1 MTRRHFKT
9 HPWEG
14 EAPAEPC
21 FSAVS
26 ARRERRP
33 PGFETASKQLL
44 VVALFSALS
53 TFAACGFAF
62 AAEENQKSVRP
73 SIGHPVEV
81 YGEVLPIVKDMGVGP
96 TMAARVV
103 DQTLYSIGRGKLHV
117 FDIADPADPKPLGEL
132 DGLGATRQIEVE
144 NQVAYIT
151 SREDGVFIVDVSG
164 PDEPRLLCHYDP
176 IEVATGMDVSGD
188 VMFVACRSHGVE
200 LVDISDPEK
209 PRHLSTARTGEA
221 QSVEVRNGFAYV
233 GVWGSRELV
242 VVDVRNA
249 RKPMI
254 TARLPLDGNGD
265 GVTVRGEYVY
275 VATGHHSRVRRKSYP
290 APGDPGF
297 GHGHGL
303 EIFRITDPVKPEF
316 VSRIKTPPFYRIGND
331 MWGVKIAGNYAFVHD
346 THNGI
351 FVVDISDPEQP
362 SFVAHRQLDY
372 ADVRMPKYMGAG
384 ALPGFVGGLALGD
397 GFVYVAGGWTDLHV
411 VAAPGLAAPCR
422 REPDAP
428 PEIPAFQPELNER
441 FQVYRPEGQVRA
453 VAMLDDMA
461 VVAAGSAGICVVRLS
476 PEPVELGRYPTQ
488 GFAMEVKT
496 RGDLVYVAEEKG
508 GLSIWRHTGGGVL
521 SPVGRYAPRGQI
533 VKDVVVPAPGKYAVL
548 QVDMSTLDIVD
559 VSDPVEPKRVFR
571 DKGHGFVYHLGQ
583 DLFDGRRICVL
594 FQLGG
599 LRWYDLY
606 GEAQPS
612 FAGLE
617 YAHRLGGAGSIPLG
631 NKRLVVHRNG
641 LLLVAPDE
649 RRPPAEVGVLP
660 IPNQRLRGKP
670 VLNGNKLYLSDRC
683 FGDIHIV
690 DISDI
695 EKPALVEH
703 FNVPGNPARLILNNG
718 ALVIPNGYEGL
729 WIERKQDLDD

>member
-1 MTRRHFKT
+1 MSFF
-9 HPWEG
+9 
-14 EAPAEPC
+14 PA
-21 FSAVS
+21 
-26 ARRERRP
+26 
-33 PGFETASKQLL
+33 LL
-44 VVALFSALS
+44 ALV
-53 TFAACGFAF
+53 ACGFAF
-62 AAEENQKSVRP
+62 AAEKDHKAVRP
-73 SIGHPVEV
+73 AIGHPEEV
-81 YGEVLPIVKDMGVGP
+81 CGKQLPIVKDMGVGP

-103 DQTLYSIGRGKLHV
+103 GRTLYSIGRGKLHV
-117 FDIADPADPKPLGEL
+117 FDVANPADPKPLEEL

-151 SREDGVFIVDVSG
+151 SREDGVFIVDVS
-164 PDEPRLLCHYDP
+164 EAQKPRLLCHYDP

-221 QSVEVRNGFAYV
+221 QSIEVRNGFAYV

-249 RKPMI
+249 RKPEI
-254 TARLPLDGNGD
+254 TARCPLDGNGD
-265 GVTVRGEYVY
+265 GVAVRGEYVY
-275 VATGHHSRVRRKSYP
+275 VATGHHSRARRKSYP
-290 APGDPGF
+290 VAGDPGY
-297 GHGHGL
+297 GTGHGL
-303 EIFRITDPVKPEF
+303 EIFRIIDPANPTF

-372 ADVRMPKYMGAG
+372 ADVLMPKYMGSG
-384 ALPGFVGGLALGD
+384 PLPGFVGGLALGD

-411 VAAPGLAAPCR
+411 VAAPGLAAPCQ
-422 REPDAP
+422 REPDTP
-428 PEIPAFQPELNER
+428 PEIPPLEPQPNPR
-441 FQVYRPEGQVRA
+441 FQVYRPEGQIRA
-453 VAMLDDMA
+453 VVMLDNMA
-461 VVAAGSAGICVVRLS
+461 VVAAGSAGVCVVRLS
-476 PEPVELGRYPTQ
+476 PKPEELGRYPTQ

-496 RGDLVYVAEEKG
+496 LGDLVYVAEEKG
-508 GLSIWRHTGGGVL
+508 GLSIWRHTGGGAL

-533 VKDVVVPAPGKYAVL
+533 VKDVVVPDPGKYAVL

-559 VSDPVEPKRVFR
+559 VSDPTEPKRMFR

-583 DLFDGRRICVL
+583 DLIDGRRVCVL

-606 GEAQPS
+606 GTAQPG

-617 YAHRLGGAGSIPLG
+617 YAHRLGGAGSVPVG
-631 NKRLVVHRNG
+631 DKRLVVYGRG

-649 RRPPAEVGVLP
+649 RRPPSEVGARF
-660 IPNQRLRGKP
+660 IPKSRLTGKP
-670 VLNGNKLYLSDRC
+670 VLGGNKLYLSDRC
-683 FGDIHIV
+683 FGDINVV
-690 DISDI
+690 DVSDI
-695 EKPALVEH
+695 EAPVLVDH
-703 FNVPGNPARLILNNG
+703 FNLPGNPARLVLHNG
-718 ALVIPNGYEGL
+718 ALLIPNGYEGL
-729 WIERKQDLDD
+729 WIERNGDRGD